1 MVTRVVFV
9 LAPGVHLLDVA
20 GPAQA
25 LSMVADRGGPAYQ
38 PIYVADSPTVLSY
51 QGLPLVTRTDWPE
64 LDPADLVVV
73 PGWRVCSPGPRLPI
87 GDPLLERVAAHHRQ
101 GGEVMS
107 VCSGAFALGRAG
119 LLDGRRCTTH
129 HDLQDELA
137 RRYPRAHV
145 RRDLLFTSD
154 SGLHT
159 SAGIASGIDLA
170 LHLIV
175 ERHGA
180 ATAAQVARGMV
191 VYTRRNGDQPQASVM
206 LRHRDHLD
214 DVVHRA
220 QDLIDEKY
228 AEPLPLPELAGTVGV
243 SERTLTRAFTRT
255 LGITP
260 LRYQQ
265 QLRVE
270 RAELLIG
277 SGSAV
282 ESAARSVGFED
293 ARMLRRLRSR

>member
-9 LAPGVHLLDVA
+9 LSPGVHLLDVA

-25 LSMVADRGGPAYQ
+25 LSMVADRGGPAYE
-38 PIYVADSPTVLSY
+38 PIYVADHPSVVSH

-64 LDPADLVVV
+64 LDVGDLVVV
-73 PGWRVCSPGPRLPI
+73 PGWRVCAPGPRLPI
-87 GDPLLERVAAHHRQ
+87 GDGLLERVKTHHDR

-119 LLDGRRCTTH
+119 LLDGRRATTH

-137 RRYPRAHV
+137 RQYPRAHV

-154 SGLHT
+154 AGLHT

-170 LHLIV
+170 LHLVV

-180 ATAAQVARGMV
+180 ATAARVARGMV

-220 QDLIDEKY
+220 QDLIDERY
-228 AEPLPLPELAGTVGV
+228 AEPLPLPALADTVGV
-243 SERTLTRAFTRT
+243 SERTLTRAFTKT
-255 LGITP
+255 LGVTP

-277 SGSAV
+277 AGSPV
-282 ESAARSVGFED
+282 ETAARNVGFED